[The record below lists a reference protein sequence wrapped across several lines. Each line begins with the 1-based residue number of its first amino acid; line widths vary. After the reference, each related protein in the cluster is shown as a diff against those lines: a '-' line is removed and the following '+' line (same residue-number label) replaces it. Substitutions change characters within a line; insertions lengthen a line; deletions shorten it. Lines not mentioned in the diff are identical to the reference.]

1 MALQGL
7 VVGLGNPGRRYART
21 RHNIGFA
28 VVDRILEGHGTG
40 ETPWPLAEEKDY
52 LLWNWKLPGGD
63 WLLAKPMTYMNLSG
77 RAVLKLMSKYYLH
90 PQDILVV
97 HDDLD
102 LLLGKMKLKRGGGL
116 AGHNGLKSIAS
127 STGSQE
133 FDRLRIGISRP
144 HSEGSVTEYVLS
156 PFSED
161 ERPMAEQVVAEAAQV
176 IDLYCASGFEI
187 AMQRANGFVPV

>member
-1 MALQGL
+1 MAWQGL

-28 VVDRILEGHGTG
+28 VVDRILERQGQG
-40 ETPWPLAEEKDY
+40 ETQPLAEEKDY
-52 LLWNWKLPGGD
+52 LLWKWRLPGGE

-77 RAVLKLMSKYYLH
+77 RAVLKLMSKHFLH

-97 HDDLD
+97 HDELD
-102 LLLGKMKLKRGGGL
+102 LLLGRMKLKRGGGL

-144 HSEGSVTEYVLS
+144 TSEGVVTDYVLS
-156 PFSED
+156 PFSEE
-161 ERPMAEQVVAEAAQV
+161 ERPLAEQVVAEASQV
-176 IDLYCASGFEI
+176 VELYCTDGFDA
-187 AMQRANGFVPV
+187 AMQRANGFVPA

>member
-1 MALQGL
+1 MAWQGL

-28 VVDRILEGHGTG
+28 VVDRILERQGHV
-40 ETPWPLAEEKDY
+40 ETPRPLAEEKDY
-52 LLWNWKLPGGD
+52 LLWEWRLPGGQ

-77 RAVLKLMSKYYLH
+77 RAVLKLMSKHFLH
-90 PQDILVV
+90 PQNILVV
-97 HDDLD
+97 HDELD
-102 LLLGKMKLKRGGGL
+102 LLLGRMKLKRGGGL

-144 HSEGSVTEYVLS
+144 IFEGVVTDYVLS
-156 PFSED
+156 PFSDE
-161 ERPMAEQVVAEAAQV
+161 ERPLAEQVVVEASQV
-176 IDLYCASGFEI
+176 VELYCTGGFDA
-187 AMQRANGFVPV
+187 AMQRANGFVPA